1 MNKQSI
7 LPIFRKGL
15 YIILCICW
23 MDLSANTIVNVESA
37 QQLVKVTLDL
47 QDVEIR
53 NVLEKIKEQTSF
65 DFVYN
70 AREINDKLKVSV
82 KILDV
87 DIQTA
92 LKAFLS
98 DLNIDFVIK
107 DKIVILQKKQDNQQ
121 IKENYYTLSGIVVD
135 SKNNPLPGVSVI
147 LKGTTLGVATDL
159 SGHFTFRIP
168 QSASVPVLL
177 FSFIGMETQEYK
189 VVNPNK
195 EVRIIMEEGAEAL
208 DEVVVTGME
217 TIRKEHMTG
226 SATVVTAKDLKMQG
240 ITSIDRILEGMGG
253 RFK

>member
-107 DKIVILQKKQDNQQ
+107 DKIVILQKN
-121 IKENYYTLSGIVVD
+121 
-135 SKNNPLPGVSVI
+135 
-147 LKGTTLGVATDL
+147 
-159 SGHFTFRIP
+159 
-168 QSASVPVLL
+168 
-177 FSFIGMETQEYK
+177 
-189 VVNPNK
+189 
-195 EVRIIMEEGAEAL
+195 RIIS
-208 DEVVVTGME
+208 
-217 TIRKEHMTG
+217 K
-226 SATVVTAKDLKMQG
+226 
-240 ITSIDRILEGMGG
+240 
-253 RFK
+253 